1 VNQAG
6 EESKDDLEAKKKLEE
21 MFSGLDNGN
30 FEDMANKL
38 LDKFMDKDMLKEP
51 MEETKLAYE
60 ATFSNP
66 AIPAA
71 DMERYR
77 KQY

>member
-1 VNQAG
+1 
-6 EESKDDLEAKKKLEE
+6 
-21 MFSGLDNGN
+21 
-30 FEDMANKL
+30 MANKL

-60 ATFSNP
+60 ATFNNP
-66 AIPAA
+66 AITPS

-77 KQY
+77 KQYEVVLEVL

>member
-1 VNQAG
+1 M
-6 EESKDDLEAKKKLEE
+6 KKKMEE

-30 FEDMANKL
+30 FEDIANKL

-51 MEETKLAYE
+51 MAETKLAYE

-66 AIPAA
+66 SIPPE

-77 KQY
+77 KQYQVVLEVLEAL